1 MPGKEIKPGKP
12 GEPGEK
18 HIIIGTAG
26 HVDHGKTQL
35 VKRLTGVDTDRL
47 KEEKERGIS
56 IELGF
61 APLDLPSGLRAG
73 LVDVPGHERFVKHML
88 AGAAGIDLVL
98 LVVAADEGV
107 MPQTREHL
115 DIIQLLGIKKGIV
128 VLTKKDLAEEDL
140 LLLVEEEVR
149 ELTAGTSLADA
160 PLVAVSSV
168 TGEGI
173 EELLALIDRM
183 VQEVPE
189 KEAAGRARLPIDR
202 VFTIAGFG
210 TVVTGTLF
218 SGRIR
223 VGDTL
228 EVLPLRR
235 EVRVRNLQVHG
246 VKVEEAWAGQ
256 RVAVNLSGVATQEIE
271 RGSVLAAP
279 GYLTPSFRL
288 DVQLRLLPHLDKG
301 IKNWARV
308 RFHLGTKEAL
318 GRVLLLETEELL
330 PGEAAY
336 AQMVMEE
343 PVVAAARDRFVL
355 RAYSPMYTI
364 GGGEVID
371 PAAPKRRRFRSAE
384 IEQLATRQ
392 KGSPQEVVLQVLASS
407 AVPLAAGELEKK
419 SGLLAEEA
427 AAALESLQQE
437 GKVTVLPVEGTPHFV
452 HSSVY
457 AEWQSDLGEALLR
470 FHQQYP
476 LRPGASKEEIRSRHF
491 AFLPAKVF
499 NALLQSWEERGVI
512 SVRGQSVAVAGHK
525 PALSPEQEK
534 MAELIRQ
541 RFREGGIQPPD
552 AAALRSETGLKPEEM
567 EELLG
572 FCLQQGWL
580 AKIGE
585 GFYFDR
591 ETVEK
596 AREALTA
603 YLQEHGAVSVA
614 EARDLLGGSRKYI
627 LPLLEYFD
635 REKVTRRVGDKR
647 VLYR

>member
-1 MPGKEIKPGKP
+1 MRELEKRQPQG
-12 GEPGEK
+12 K

-73 LVDVPGHERFVKHML
+73 LVDVPGHERFIKHML

-115 DIIQLLGIKKGIV
+115 DIIQLLGIKKGIL
-128 VLTKKDLAEEDL
+128 VLTKKDLVEEDL

-149 ELTAGTSLADA
+149 ELVAGTNLADA

-173 EELLALIDRM
+173 EELLSLIDRM
-183 VQEVPE
+183 VQEVPK
-189 KEAAGRARLPIDR
+189 KEASGRARLPIDR

-223 VGDTL
+223 VGDIL
-228 EVLPLRR
+228 EVLPLRK

-246 VKVEEAWAGQ
+246 ARVEEAWAGQ
-256 RVAVNLSGVATQEIE
+256 RVAVNLTGVATSEIE

-288 DVQLRLLPHLDKG
+288 DVQIRLLPHVERSL
-301 IKNWARV
+301 KNWARV

-318 GRVLLLETEELL
+318 GRVLLLEAEELL
-330 PGEAAY
+330 PGEMAY

-343 PVVAAARDRFVL
+343 PVVAAVKDRFVI
-355 RAYSPMYTI
+355 RTYSPMYTI

-371 PAAPKRRRFRSAE
+371 PVAPKRRRFRSQDLE
-384 IEQLATRQ
+384 FLVTRQ
-392 KGSPQEVVLQVLASS
+392 KGTPREVVLQLLSS
-407 AVPLAAGELEKK
+407 VAVPLTAAELEKR
-419 SGLLAEEA
+419 SGLAAEEV
-427 AAALESLQQE
+427 AAALAFLQEE
-437 GKVTVLPVEGTPHFV
+437 GNVVLLPVEGSAYFI
-452 HSSVY
+452 HSGVY
-457 AEWQSDLGEALLR
+457 AQWQGDLREELLR
-470 FHQQYP
+470 FHGQYP

-491 AFLPAKVF
+491 AALPAKIF
-499 NALLQSWEERGVI
+499 NALLQNWEGEGVI
-512 SVRGQSVAVAGHK
+512 RIRGQSVALAGYE
-525 PALSPEQEK
+525 PSLSGEQQRWVDI
-534 MAELIRQ
+534 IRQ
-541 RFREGGIQPPD
+541 RYREGGLQPPD
-552 AAALRSETGLKPEEM
+552 EMALEEELGIKAGER
-567 EELLG
+567 EELLN
-572 FCLQQGWL
+572 FCQQQGWL
-580 AKIGE
+580 VKVGE
-585 GFYFDR
+585 GLYFSR
-591 ETVEK
+591 EVVEK
-596 AREALTA
+596 ARQVITK
-603 YLQEHGAVSVA
+603 YLQEHEAISIA
-614 EARDLLGGSRKYI
+614 EVREQLGGSRKYI

-635 REKVTRRVGDKR
+635 REKITRRVGDKR